1 MAHEM
6 WELKQKQSLPL
17 KAKIQMTITR
27 VREWY
32 EYWINKGED
41 VYLSW
46 SGGKDSTVLKHII
59 DTNLPYYHIKS
70 VYFDT
75 GLEYP
80 EIKEFVKKDP
90 NVVILHPTKP
100 FWQVVRDYGYPV
112 ISKEVSECVCN
123 ARKHLNRGGY
133 DTHYRKLCGIG
144 EYQKKTE
151 NIPDPPQRVQK
162 LLGTLKTKD
171 KQNKSAY
178 NMEKW
183 YPLINAPFNISNK
196 CCSIMKK
203 NPAHK
208 YNKENK
214 AHPIT
219 AEMAEESRLRL
230 KQWLRNGCNGFDMK
244 EPKST
249 PMSFWTEQDVLQYIK
264 EFNVEI
270 PSVYGQVINDND
282 LIDGFEQLTLCDI
295 DCKLKTTGCN
305 RTGCMFCLYGAHL
318 EKGKSRFE
326 RLKETHPKIYE
337 YCIGGGEFVDGIWQP
352 NRKGLGLGYVM
363 DYINN
368 LYGKKM
374 LRY

>member
-1 MAHEM
+1 MRHEI
-6 WELKQKQSLPL
+6 WELKQMQSLSL
-17 KAKIQMTITR
+17 KAKINMTCTR
-27 VREWY
+27 IRDWY
-32 EYWINKGED
+32 NYWVGLGEN

-46 SGGKDSTVLKHII
+46 SGGKDSTVLRHII
-59 DTNLPYYHIKS
+59 KTEFPYYNIPC
-70 VYFDT
+70 VYVDT

-90 NVVILHPTKP
+90 DVVILHPEKP

-123 ARKHLNRGGY
+123 ARKHLNGGGS
-133 DTHYRKLCGIG
+133 TNI
-144 EYQKKTE
+144 TE
-151 NIPDPPQRVQK
+151 NYSDLESMPQRVQK
-162 LLGTLKTKD
+162 VLGILKKRSSPD
-171 KQNKSAY
+171 RSAF
-178 NMEKW
+178 NLEKW
-183 YPLINAPFNISNK
+183 KPLIDVPFKISSR

-203 NPAHK
+203 NPLHK
-208 YNKENK
+208 FNKENK
-214 AHPIT
+214 MHPMT

-230 KQWLRNGCNGFDMK
+230 EQWLRNGCNGFDMK

-270 PSVYGQVINDND
+270 PSVYGKIINDND
-282 LIDGFEQLTLCDI
+282 LIDGFEQLSMCDNG
-295 DCKLKTTGCN
+295 CKLKTTGCN
-305 RTGCMFCLYGAHL
+305 RTGCIFCLYGANL

-337 YCIGGGEFVDGIWQP
+337 YCIGGGEFVDGMWQP
-352 NRKGLGLGYVM
+352 NQKGLGLGFVM

>member
-1 MAHEM
+1 MKHEI
-6 WELKQKQSLPL
+6 WEMKQKQSLPL
-17 KAKIQMTITR
+17 SAKINMTLNRIR
-27 VREWY
+27 DWY
-32 EYWINKGED
+32 DYWTEKGEN

-46 SGGKDSTVLKHII
+46 SGGKDSTVLRHII
-59 DTNLPYYHIKS
+59 KTHLPYYDIKC
-70 VYFDT
+70 VYVDT

-80 EIKEFVKKDP
+80 ELREFVRKDQ
-90 NVVILHPTKP
+90 NVIILHPEKP

-112 ISKEVSECVCN
+112 ISKEVSECICN

-133 DTHYRKLCGIG
+133 QTHYNKLCGLG
-144 EYQKKTE
+144 EYKKKE
-151 NIPDPPQRVQK
+151 NTHELPQGVQK
-162 LLGTLKTKD
+162 VLGVLKTRDGKD
-171 KQNKSAY
+171 KSAY
-178 NMEKW
+178 NIEKW
-183 YPLINAPFNISNK
+183 KPLIDCPFNISSK

-203 NPAHK
+203 SPLHK
-208 YNKENK
+208 YNKTNK

-219 AEMAEESRLRL
+219 AEMAEESRLRME
-230 KQWLRNGCNGFDMK
+230 QWLRNGCNGFDMK

-249 PMSFWTEQDVLQYIK
+249 PMSFWTEQDVLEYIK
-264 EFNVEI
+264 ENNVEI

-282 LIDGFEQLTLCDI
+282 LIDGFEQLTMCDI
-295 DCKLKTTGCN
+295 ECKLKTTGCN

-326 RLKETHPKIYE
+326 RLKETHPKIYD